1 MLHYLIHAKRG
12 NKTVSGKNNT
22 ATMTKLN
29 LDVELEKKYKLVLH
43 NDDTTPMDLVIAM
56 LMGVLLKSQGEAIK
70 ITMFVHEHGKA
81 VVLAGSKEYLDEK
94 RAACIKFVTQYGYSD
109 FRVTVEED

>member
-1 MLHYLIHAKRG
+1 M
-12 NKTVSGKNNT
+12 SGKNNT

-43 NDDTTPMDLVIAM
+43 NDDTTPMNLVIAM
-56 LMGVLLKSQGEAIK
+56 LMSVLLKSQMEAIK
-70 ITMFVHEHGKA
+70 ITMFVHENGKA
-81 VVLAGSKEYLDEK
+81 DVLAGSKEYLDEK
-94 RAACIKFVTQYGYSD
+94 RTACIKFITQYGYDD